1 MRVVAELRAF
11 LAAALPAPVP
21 RDHHETD
28 AAFRHRR
35 RVAGLTLVAGAVVLG
50 IALRQEPGNPTFYV
64 WTLLLAVIW
73 AVGGWWSG
81 PLHLGYASTR
91 STRTS
96 GRYARPWV
104 QSVALGVLVIALF
117 LAGAVIVARVPALR
131 EPVTG
136 LLAHARYGSLPI
148 VAALTVVNGI
158 AEEIFFRGG
167 LYAAVGRHRAVTIT
181 TAVYAATTLATGNP
195 MLVFA
200 AVLLGLLT
208 GAQRRVTGGVLG
220 PVITHVM
227 WSSAMLL
234 LLPPILEALR

>member
-1 MRVVAELRAF
+1 MTGPVAELRAF
-11 LAAALPAPVP
+11 LAAALYAPVP
-21 RDHHETD
+21 RDHNQTD
-28 AAFRHRR
+28 AAFRRRR
-35 RVAGLTLVAGAVVLG
+35 RVSIATLVAGAVVLG
-50 IALRQEPGNPTFYV
+50 IALRQVPGDPSFYG

-73 AVGGWWSG
+73 AVGACWSG
-81 PLHLGYASTR
+81 PLHLGHAN
-91 STRTS
+91 TRTS

-104 QSVALGVLVIALF
+104 QSIALGVLVISLF
-117 LAGAVIVARVPALR
+117 LAGAVIVARIPVLR
-131 EPVTG
+131 EQVTG
-136 LLAHARYGSLPI
+136 LLDHARYGSLPV

-158 AEEIFFRGG
+158 AEELFFRGG
-167 LYAAVGRHRAVTIT
+167 LYAAVGRRRAVLVTTI
-181 TAVYAATTLATGNP
+181 VYAATTVATGNP

-220 PVITHVM
+220 PAITHVM